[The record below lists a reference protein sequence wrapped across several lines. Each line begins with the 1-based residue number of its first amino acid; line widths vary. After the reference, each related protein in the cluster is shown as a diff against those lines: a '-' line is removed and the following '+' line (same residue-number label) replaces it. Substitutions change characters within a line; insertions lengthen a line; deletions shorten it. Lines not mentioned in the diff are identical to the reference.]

1 MIERVIT
8 EASKIPTEYWVVLID
23 KTLDLVIGKLP
34 TGKNKLK
41 ELIRGH
47 LKNYLNAYSN
57 RYLTTKTLLR
67 RDTPVPFYDVFYP
80 LKLQK
85 KSGSDIIDTS
95 DIANLFINSRYLTII
110 AGAGSGKSTLTKH
123 LFLDCIQREFGI
135 PVRIELSRL
144 NQDDKH
150 SLEAIIT
157 KEVFNNELAQND
169 STFKKTLEEGKYV
182 FFLDGFDELSKGN
195 SHKISGELD
204 SFVNR
209 FPKNYFILTSRPYA
223 NVEMLPQFSN
233 YELLPLDKKD
243 IEKFIRMLMKD
254 DEDVDEIID
263 ALNEID
269 DYSYIESYLT
279 NPLLLTIF
287 IVTFK
292 NDPSL
297 PENMSV
303 FYERAVNMLLSEHD
317 KEGKINL
324 ERVYESGLS
333 LDQFENILRMF
344 SHISYNQGMVTFGEE
359 DIKKVFDIYIKK
371 KCDFPFENR
380 AVINDLL
387 LAAPFWI
394 KDGSVLTFVH
404 RSFQEYFAALF
415 VSSMG
420 NEKNRKFYLST
431 LTKLNQKNQNPHFED
446 IDINFLVLCK
456 ELDKDR
462 FQVYFQLELLKTI
475 KSELGNIQNI
485 NLINYIKIFTNSRK
499 RVNIYTHKTLF
510 GFYER
515 DVVLNPKWIISVLS
529 ELDDFY
535 DEIHDENI
543 HFLCKFFADYRR
555 LEIETQA
562 DNYIEINSDILSDIT
577 ERCYAEIQPMARGY
591 LEFIDNSIH
600 RIEVIKSKLQAKQQ
614 SDDELWEIM

>member
-23 KTLDLVIGKLP
+23 KTLDFVIGKLP

-47 LKNYLNAYSN
+47 LKNYLNGYSN

-95 DIANLFINSRYLTII
+95 DIANLFINSRYRTII

-144 NQDDKH
+144 NQDDKP

-233 YELLPLDKKD
+233 YELLPLDKED

-254 DEDVDEIID
+254 DEEVDEIID

-269 DYSYIESYLT
+269 DYSYIQSYLT

-287 IVTFK
+287 IQWFMK
-292 NDPSL
+292 N
-297 PENMSV
+297 
-303 FYERAVNMLLSEHD
+303 YAA
-317 KEGKINL
+317 
-324 ERVYESGLS
+324 
-333 LDQFENILRMF
+333 
-344 SHISYNQGMVTFGEE
+344 IST
-359 DIKKVFDIYIKK
+359 
-371 KCDFPFENR
+371 
-380 AVINDLL
+380 
-387 LAAPFWI
+387 
-394 KDGSVLTFVH
+394 
-404 RSFQEYFAALF
+404 
-415 VSSMG
+415 
-420 NEKNRKFYLST
+420 
-431 LTKLNQKNQNPHFED
+431 
-446 IDINFLVLCK
+446 
-456 ELDKDR
+456 
-462 FQVYFQLELLKTI
+462 
-475 KSELGNIQNI
+475 
-485 NLINYIKIFTNSRK
+485 
-499 RVNIYTHKTLF
+499 
-510 GFYER
+510 
-515 DVVLNPKWIISVLS
+515 
-529 ELDDFY
+529 
-535 DEIHDENI
+535 
-543 HFLCKFFADYRR
+543 
-555 LEIETQA
+555 
-562 DNYIEINSDILSDIT
+562 
-577 ERCYAEIQPMARGY
+577 
-591 LEFIDNSIH
+591 
-600 RIEVIKSKLQAKQQ
+600 
-614 SDDELWEIM
+614 